1 MNMIMN
7 GLMQR
12 YKESL
17 RNTPGPV
24 LLKDLPPLSIDYRGL
39 VSYARSKGVQPGL
52 LSEEEK
58 ASFIRPLSDS
68 KQKE

>member
-1 MNMIMN
+1 
-7 GLMQR
+7 
-12 YKESL
+12 
-17 RNTPGPV
+17 
-24 LLKDLPPLSIDYRGL
+24 L